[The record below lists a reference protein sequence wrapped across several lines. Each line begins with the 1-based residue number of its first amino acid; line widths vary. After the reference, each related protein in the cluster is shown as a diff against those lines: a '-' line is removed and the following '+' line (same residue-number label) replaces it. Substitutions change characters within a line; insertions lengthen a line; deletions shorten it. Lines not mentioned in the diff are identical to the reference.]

1 MGLKKSPAGLGR
13 SGKIDPM
20 SSNPDPGARPAGSAP
35 SDGEAVLEARSVF
48 RLRQVDGRDLPI
60 VRDVSFG
67 LRRGEFATIM
77 GPSGSGKSTLL
88 HLLAGLDRPSAGEVR
103 VDGEDLSGGDEEH
116 RAAIRRRKIGFIFQ
130 FFHLLPDLTV
140 EENITLP
147 LRILGESPRRHRERV
162 DSLCGLLG
170 VDKLRARQ
178 PSALSGGEMQRVSI
192 ARALVTQPPL
202 VLADEPTGN
211 LSSKAGEEVIALLRD
226 VCTELQATIL
236 LVTHNPRD
244 AAAGD
249 RVLFLHDGALLHH
262 AELNG
267 GPFDVADVFHRLQEL
282 GV

>member
-1 MGLKKSPAGLGR
+1 
-13 SGKIDPM
+13 M
-20 SSNPDPGARPAGSAP
+20 SSDSSPQPAPREPGLA
-35 SDGEAVLEARSVF
+35 DGTAVLEARSVF
-48 RLRQVDGRDLPI
+48 RLRKVEGREVPI

-88 HLLAGLDRPSAGEVR
+88 HMLAGLDRPSAGQVLLE
-103 VDGEDLSGGDEEH
+103 GEDLGAGDEER
-116 RAAIRRRKIGFIFQ
+116 RAALRRQKIGFIFQ

-147 LRILGESPRRHRERV
+147 LRILGQSPRKHRDRV

-170 VDKLRARQ
+170 VDRLRDRQ

-211 LSSKAGEEVIALLRD
+211 LSSKAGEEVVSLLRD
-226 VCTELQATIL
+226 VCAKLSATIF

-249 RVLFLHDGALLHH
+249 RVLFLHDGALLQQ
-262 AELNG
+262 AELTG

>member
-1 MGLKKSPAGLGR
+1 MSTTPESSAEPGGDAG
-13 SGKIDPM
+13 IAP
-20 SSNPDPGARPAGSAP
+20 PDAAG
-35 SDGEAVLEARSVF
+35 VLEARSVF
-48 RLRQVDGRDLPI
+48 RLRHVEGREMPI
-60 VRDVSFG
+60 VRDVSFT
-67 LRRGEFATIM
+67 LLKGEFATIM

-88 HLLAGLDRPSAGEVR
+88 HLLAGLDRPSAGEIL
-103 VDGEDLSGGDEEH
+103 VDGEDLGGGDEEY
-116 RAAIRRRKIGFIFQ
+116 RAAVRRRKIGFIFQ

-147 LRILGESPRRHRERV
+147 LRILGQSPRKHRERV
-162 DSLCGLLG
+162 DSLCDLLG
-170 VDKLRARQ
+170 VEKLRQRQ

-211 LSSKAGEEVIALLRD
+211 LSSKAGEEVITLLRD
-226 VCTELQATIL
+226 VCTRLGATIL

-249 RVLFLHDGALLHH
+249 RVLFLHDGALLQQ
-262 AELNG
+262 AELKG

>member
-1 MGLKKSPAGLGR
+1 MAT
-13 SGKIDPM
+13 
-20 SSNPDPGARPAGSAP
+20 DPGPERA
-35 SDGEAVLEARSVF
+35 AVLEARSVF
-48 RLRQVDGRDLPI
+48 RLRTVEGRELPI
-60 VRDVSFG
+60 VRDVSFT
-67 LRRGEFATIM
+67 LQRGEFAIIM

-88 HLLAGLDRPSAGEVR
+88 HLLAGLDRPTAGEVI
-103 VDGEDLSGGDEEH
+103 VAGDDLGAGDEER

-147 LRILGESPRRHRERV
+147 LRILGERPRRHRDRV
-162 DSLCGLLG
+162 SSLCDLLG
-170 VDKLRARQ
+170 IEKLRDRQ

-211 LSSKAGEEVIALLRD
+211 LSSKAGEEVVGLLRD
-226 VCTELQATIL
+226 VCTQLSATIL

-249 RVLFLHDGALLHH
+249 RVLFLHDGALLPQ
-262 AELNG
+262 AELTS